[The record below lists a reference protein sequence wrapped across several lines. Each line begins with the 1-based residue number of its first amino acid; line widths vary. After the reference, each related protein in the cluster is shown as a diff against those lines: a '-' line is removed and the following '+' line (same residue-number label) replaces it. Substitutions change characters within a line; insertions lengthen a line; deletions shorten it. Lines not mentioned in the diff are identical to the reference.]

1 MSRQDKAK
9 HCAGRDMN
17 AMLKLKVAPRYDRF
31 ASAAAFL
38 DQTDARWAFFN
49 IFGLFMTRLRP

>member
-1 MSRQDKAK
+1 
-9 HCAGRDMN
+9 MN